1 MRQRP
6 VTSNLSKMEDD
17 ASESHPPTK
26 SVEGNIY
33 IEYSCWDD
41 ENSISTIQI
50 VDHVTIQV
58 ERYKGND

>member
-1 MRQRP
+1 M
-6 VTSNLSKMEDD
+6 TSNLSKVEDK

-50 VDHVTIQV
+50 VDHVKIQE
-58 ERYKGND
+58 ERYIGND